1 MNCHTILFAHS
12 FDEYFYLP
20 KRRRMYWHF
29 SLLPSVLPR
38 SHESLMQSCHSRSS
52 VIRLRV
58 SLITMF
64 DGWQQPWSTPWL
76 IPTSPKQNTQNLYNQ
91 KNGSPTKGPHFLFIP
106 KSNPSFAQCKKQFCR
121 IFAQC
126 IEHFSP
132 KFAQCKKHF
141 HPSIDSN
148 DFTQT

>member
-1 MNCHTILFAHS
+1 MVILSDSNKLNCHTILFAHS

-76 IPTSPKQNTQNLYNQ
+76 IPTSTKQNTQNLYNQ
-91 KNGSPTKGPHFLFIP
+91 KMGAPPKAPIFIL
-106 KSNPSFAQCKKQFCR
+106 SHNPIQSIICSMQKAILPYFCSM
-121 IFAQC
+121 
-126 IEHFSP
+126 H
-132 KFAQCKKHF
+132 
-141 HPSIDSN
+141 
-148 DFTQT
+148 

>member
-1 MNCHTILFAHS
+1 MVILSDSNKLNCHTILFAHS

-91 KNGSPTKGPHFLFIP
+91 KMGAPPKAPIFYFMP
-106 KSNPSFAQCKKQFCR
+106 KSNPSFAQCKK
-121 IFAQC
+121 
-126 IEHFSP
+126 
-132 KFAQCKKHF
+132 HF
-141 HPSIDSN
+141 HPSINKSN